1 MTALAIGLLGSGEF
15 EPWAEAVDRWLLAR
29 ATIGDGSVLVLP
41 TAAAPEGD
49 DVFETWAEKGLAHYG
64 RLGVQAEV
72 VPLKTRDDA
81 SDERVVAALDRASM
95 VFFSG
100 GNPAYLAST
109 LVGTKFWEALV
120 SALARGLAY
129 AGCSAGAACLGDVAP
144 DTTVEGLTAELW
156 RPGLGFFP
164 GVYLGPHWDA
174 LDTYVPGLR
183 DFFVSAVPTSGRL
196 VAIDE
201 RTAIVGDG
209 ASWSV
214 MGSGAAHLLQ
224 DGAWRHFASG
234 EAFVAG
240 LVAQG

>member
-29 ATIGDGSVLVLP
+29 ATIGDGRVLVLP

-49 DVFETWAEKGLAHYG
+49 DVFDAWAEKGLAHYG
-64 RLGVQAEV
+64 RLGVRAEV

-81 SDERVVAALDRASM
+81 SDERIVAALGRASM

-100 GNPAYLAST
+100 GNPAYLAAT
-109 LVGTKFWEALV
+109 LAGTKFWEALL

-129 AGCSAGAACLGDVAP
+129 AGCSAGVASLGDVAP

-164 GVYLGPHWDA
+164 GVHLGPHWDA

-183 DFFVSAVPTSGRL
+183 DFFVDAVPATGRL
-196 VAIDE
+196 VALDE

-214 MGSGAAHLLQ
+214 VGSSAAHLLEN
-224 DGAWRHFASG
+224 GAWRDFPSG
-234 EAFVAG
+234 QAFVAR
-240 LVAQG
+240 LVSQP